1 MTFTTVMTTG
11 ILWESSFVN
20 DVSRMR
26 EELLNMILTD
36 ENYYSPEANQE
47 YMSVSQ
53 YKDFQKCEA
62 MALAS
67 LRGEWE
73 RPKTT
78 ALLVGS
84 YIDSWFE
91 GTLEEFKAAHPE
103 IYKKGGQLKADFV
116 QAEEI
121 IEFVQKDPLFMR
133 YMSGRK
139 QVIMTAELFG
149 TKWKIKMD
157 SYHPDKI
164 VDLKVMRSMERIMG
178 KSFVEHWGYDLQLA
192 IYAAVEGRDIATYLA
207 VVTKQDIP
215 DKEIISVPRWRRLEL
230 LEDVKNNMPHIL
242 AVKSGRIPPTRC
254 GVCEYCRATKML
266 TEPIDFELVGFSA
279 AERMAVLGG

>member
-1 MTFTTVMTTG
+1 
-11 ILWESSFVN
+11 
-20 DVSRMR
+20 
-26 EELLNMILTD
+26 MILTN
-36 ENYYSPEANQE
+36 ENYYTSEVNKE

-73 RPKTT
+73 RPMTT

-84 YIDSWFE
+84 YIDAWFE
-91 GTLEEFKAAHPE
+91 GTLEEFCKAHPE
-103 IYKKGGQLKADFV
+103 IYTKTGKLKADFV

-121 IEFVQKDPLFMR
+121 IAFLQKDPMFMR
-133 YMSGRK
+133 YMAGKK
-139 QVIMTAELFG
+139 QIIMTAELFG
-149 TKWKIKMD
+149 TKWKIKID

-178 KSFVEHWGYDLQLA
+178 KSFVEHWGYDLQMA

-207 VVTKQDIP
+207 VVTKQDPP

-230 LEDVKNNMPHIL
+230 LEDVKKNMPRIL
-242 AVKSGRIPPTRC
+242 AVKSGEIPPTRC

-266 TEPIDFELVGFSA
+266 TEPIDFEMVGLSA
-279 AERMAVLGG
+279 AERFAVLGG

>member
-1 MTFTTVMTTG
+1 
-11 ILWESSFVN
+11 
-20 DVSRMR
+20 
-26 EELLNMILTD
+26 MILTN
-36 ENYYSPEANQE
+36 ENYYSTEANQE

-53 YKDFQKCEA
+53 YKDFRKCEA

-67 LRGEWE
+67 LRGEWV
-73 RPKTT
+73 RPQTT

-91 GTLEEFKAAHPE
+91 GTLEEFKATHPE
-103 IYKKGGQLKADFV
+103 IYRKGRGDRQLRADFL

-121 IEFVQKDPLFMR
+121 IAFLQKDPLFMR

-139 QVIMTAELFG
+139 QIILTAELFG

-157 SYHPDKI
+157 SYHNDKI

-178 KSFVEHWGYDLQLA
+178 KSFVEHWGYDLQMA
-192 IYAAVEGRDIATYLA
+192 IYAAVEGRGIATYLA
-207 VVTKQDIP
+207 VVTKQDPP
-215 DKEIISVPRWRRLEL
+215 DKEIISIPRWRRMEL
-230 LEDVKNNMPHIL
+230 LEDVGKNMPHIL
-242 AVKSGRIPPTRC
+242 AVKRGEIPPIRC

-266 TEPIDFELVGFSA
+266 TEPIDFEMVGLSA
-279 AERMAVLGG
+279 AERFAVLGG